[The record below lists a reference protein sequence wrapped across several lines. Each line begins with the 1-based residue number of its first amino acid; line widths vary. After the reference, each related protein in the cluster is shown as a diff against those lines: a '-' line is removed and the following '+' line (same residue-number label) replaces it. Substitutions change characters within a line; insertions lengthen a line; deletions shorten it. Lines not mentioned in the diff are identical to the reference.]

1 MDLLEDLM
9 SLLNYDFV
17 VIYIIHEILVLIE
30 NHLNYL
36 KDNIFECFLR
46 KKYFFHNI
54 MLKNARPEEEKV
66 LLKI

>member
-30 NHLNYL
+30 NHLNHL

-46 KKYFFHNI
+46 KKYFFTT
-54 MLKNARPEEEKV
+54 
-66 LLKI
+66 